1 MYGLTE
7 SGEIMVVKREKQSQ
21 IPTLPAANI
30 NYEVLMEY
38 ANTYFWSID
47 ETGTILY
54 ANECLCAALGYSKQ
68 ELIGSTA
75 YNLVPEYNSN
85 GNYQWDRIDEVLQN
99 PENPPVRKFEL
110 RCKNGDSLWLELRAK
125 LFVMQNTNKRY
136 TITIGLDISHQ
147 FRQEQEFKNIH
158 SHLFLS
164 VFFNNALE
172 KDFSF
177 TEVVNYAAAL
187 KIELRAPIVCLFF
200 QTHPGFFFQSEV
212 QPNNPDWKQGALKVM
227 RSAVGQSNAAVW
239 DSREGIA
246 ALVSLSTEQAVEEQI
261 TILVGKISEEL
272 KKQDIS
278 SRAVLGVSD
287 VCPKPKNISTPYKQA
302 RESANLG
309 AFTQPGVFAHYWK
322 KLGAIKLLLDI
333 NDLQAEQFIEDQLGP
348 LLRVEISQQNDLLN
362 TLCELL
368 TANSVALMAK
378 HLHIHPKT
386 IAYRRERLEK
396 LLNIDFSDPSTRIDL
411 FVALRL
417 YQIHKPTLTKDI

>member
-1 MYGLTE
+1 MAG
-7 SGEIMVVKREKQSQ
+7 SVKIMVVKGEKPARK
-21 IPTLPAANI
+21 PTLPVTNI

-38 ANTYFWSID
+38 ANTYFWSVD

-54 ANECLCAALGYSKQ
+54 ANEYLCTALGYSKQ
-68 ELIGSTA
+68 ELIGASA
-75 YNLVPEYNSN
+75 FNFVPEYNSN
-85 GNYQWDRIDEVLQN
+85 GDYQWNRIEEVLQN

-110 RCKNGDSLWLELRAK
+110 RCKNGDPLWLELRAK
-125 LFVMQNTNKRY
+125 VFVMQKTNKRY
-136 TITIGLDISHQ
+136 SVTIGLDISHQ
-147 FRQEQEFKNIH
+147 FKQEQEFKNIH

-177 TEVVNYAAAL
+177 AEVANYADAL

-200 QTHPGFFFQSEV
+200 QTHPGFFFQSEL
-212 QPNNPDWKQGALKVM
+212 QPNNPNWKQGALKGM
-227 RSAVGQSNAAVW
+227 RSAIGQSNAVMW

-246 ALVSLSTEQAVEEQI
+246 ALVSLSTDHAVDEQL
-261 TILVGKISEEL
+261 TTLVGKITEEL
-272 KKQDIS
+272 KKQDFS

-287 VCPKPKNISTPYKQA
+287 VWLKPKNILTPYKQA
-302 RESANLG
+302 RESAILG
-309 AFTQPGVFAHYWK
+309 AFTHPGEFAHYWK

-333 NDLQAEQFIEDQLGP
+333 NDLQAKQFIEDQLGP
-348 LLRVEISQQNDLLN
+348 LLGVEPSQQNDLLN

-378 HLHIHPKT
+378 RLHIHPKT

-396 LLNIDFSDPSTRIDL
+396 LLTVDFDDPSMRIDL

-417 YQIHKPTLTKDI
+417 YQIHKSR